1 MELALIILVIG
12 IVFMLN
18 NDNGISKGALKKI
31 AKQIDIELSKE
42 FEKRDIKI
50 RELEERIKALEN
62 NS

>member
-1 MELALIILVIG
+1 
-12 IVFMLN
+12 MLN